1 MANYFLLILL
11 YSRSL
16 LTQLNYAS
24 SAGQHHLIDHVILHL
39 AGSVL
44 IPVHLHA
51 FWCHS
56 NLNRW
61 FEQILQWKFHQIIVG
76 SLLDESSPPIST
88 TCRNP
93 HENLGLPHPP
103 NSDLSYIHHFTV
115 LLSSRSSAWILQ
127 QLLYDSSTQR
137 NGCTPAR
144 EPPNLPTAVRL
155 IRMLNGQNT
164 CHDTMWEWC
173 SSLLFDFLSLSL
185 LSSFSSTSDHPNH
198 EVSFPHGV
206 GGTCKRMAE
215 NDRKWQSTLVNHLHK
230 SILRFPGPW
239 APFILREFQRCFF

>member
-137 NGCTPAR
+137 NGWHTSQGTTELAHSCAPDQD
-144 EPPNLPTAVRL
+144 V
-155 IRMLNGQNT
+155 
-164 CHDTMWEWC
+164 EWAKHM
-173 SSLLFDFLSLSL
+173 SWYNVGMVFFSLFDFLSLSL